1 MGYLARSGSDTS
13 NLSYDAMLLCK
24 TNIGGYFFDGFVSVQ
39 HSRTLTITSNP
50 VETGAA
56 ITDHAYV
63 NPITL
68 TMNIIMSDV
77 HESIIP
83 GQFSDRTFRHTSAW
97 HVLRQIQENRIPVDV
112 YTKLGY
118 YKNMLIQEINAEDT
132 YKTFRG
138 LNATV
143 VLKEIPIARV
153 KTVKIS
159 AASQTTIQTE
169 MAQIEADIIN
179 QTELSQIM
187 EWIGYGPTYKGGGS

>member
-63 NPITL
+63 NPTTL

-118 YKNMLIQEINAEDT
+118 YKNMLIQEISAEDT
-132 YKTFRG
+132 YRTFRG

-159 AASQTTIQTE
+159 SASQTTIQTE
-169 MAQIEADIIN
+169 MSQIEADTVN
-179 QTELSQIM
+179 QTILSRLM
-187 EWIGYGPTYKGGGS
+187 EGLGYGATYAYGGS

>member
-63 NPITL
+63 NPTTL
-68 TMNIIMSDV
+68 TMNVIMSDV

-159 AASQTTIQTE
+159 AASQTTIKTE
-169 MAQIEADIIN
+169 MAQVEADTIN
-179 QTELSQIM
+179 QTLLSQLM
-187 EWIGYGPTYKGGGS
+187 EGLGYGATYGGS

>member
-159 AASQTTIQTE
+159 AASQTTIKTE
-169 MAQIEADIIN
+169 MAQVEADTIN
-179 QTELSQIM
+179 QTLLSQLM
-187 EWIGYGPTYKGGGS
+187 EGLGYGATYGGS